1 MGKIAPSQRLR
12 EELRKF
18 MDHLEGVEDGKGA
31 LSELVRRAVGLIVQE
46 SLEAEQRDFIGRER
60 YERGE
65 GHGYRSGYSRGHLKT
80 AEGRVEVERPQ
91 VRDAEMTYRSKLFEF
106 LRGHSEVVER
116 LATEMYARGL
126 STRDVEAAFTDERGD
141 CLLSR
146 SAVSEVTETLWE
158 EYEAF
163 QARDLSELGVLY
175 LFLDGLYEPLRVHGV
190 SREAVL
196 CAWAITVEGRK
207 VLLSLLLGGRES
219 YEAWREFLRDL
230 VSRGLKVPLTITTDG
245 APGLLRAVEET
256 WPKSLRLRCWVH
268 RTRNVLAKVPESMRA
283 EVKAHLVAI
292 RDAATYR
299 AGQAA
304 VKDFLSCFGREFPS
318 ACACLQE
325 DLEALLA
332 HLKLPW
338 RHRKFVRTTNLIE
351 RSFVEE
357 RRRTKTLPRFFTEK
371 SCLKLVHATLIR
383 AAIRWQRISIT
394 PLEYEQLR
402 LLYQELKI
410 TPAKEMEVAA

>member
-1 MGKIAPSQRLR
+1 MGKVAPSQRLR
-12 EELRKF
+12 EELQSF
-18 MDHLEGVEDGKGA
+18 VEHLEGVEDGKGA

-65 GHGYRSGYSRGHLKT
+65 GRGYRSGYSRGQLKT

-91 VRDAEMTYRSKLFEF
+91 VREAGETYRSKLYEF

-207 VLLSLLLGGRES
+207 VLLSLSLGGRES

-230 VSRGLKVPLTITTDG
+230 VGRGL
-245 APGLLRAVEET
+245 
-256 WPKSLRLRCWVH
+256 
-268 RTRNVLAKVPESMRA
+268 ESMRA
-283 EVKAHLVAI
+283 EVKAHLLAI
-292 RDAATYR
+292 RDAPTYK
-299 AGQAA
+299 AGEAA
-304 VKDFLSCFGREFPS
+304 VKDFLSRFGREFPS
-318 ACACLQE
+318 ACACLNE

-371 SCLKLVHATLIR
+371 SYLKLVHATLIR

-394 PLEYEQLR
+394 PLEYEQLK

-410 TPAKEMEVAA
+410 TPAKEMEAAA